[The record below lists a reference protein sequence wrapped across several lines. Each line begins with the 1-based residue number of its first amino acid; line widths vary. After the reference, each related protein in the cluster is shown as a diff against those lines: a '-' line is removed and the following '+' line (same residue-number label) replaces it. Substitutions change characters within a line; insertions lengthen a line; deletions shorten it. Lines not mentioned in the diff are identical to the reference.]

1 MRGILVTRF
10 CLVFL
15 VNAAV
20 EVCVRIVHLRTGF
33 VWCWIRKCGS
43 WSGGVCDGALCSADM
58 AMLGGGVFTI
68 IYHLGLY
75 YRGRVE
81 AGCLRR
87 QFPYEV
93 SGLNSAASVFSW
105 YNNPSSRVLY

>member
-1 MRGILVTRF
+1 MVTRF

-20 EVCVRIVHLRTGF
+20 EVCVRIVPPLHGVRLVLDSG
-33 VWCWIRKCGS
+33 VWLLVWKCVVLCGH
-43 WSGGVCDGALCSADM
+43 CDV
-58 AMLGGGVFTI
+58 GGVFTI
-68 IYHLGLY
+68 IYHLGFMY

-81 AGCLRR
+81 AGYLRR